1 MIEFMSLTYC
11 RSRRDIFPA
20 AQFLTVCGKSAFT
33 VIPFTVSVHGE
44 PNEVRNLSGFECLEK
59 EGFLGTQR
67 ASE

>member
-1 MIEFMSLTYC
+1 MIEFMSLTYF

-33 VIPFTVSVHGE
+33 VIP
-44 PNEVRNLSGFECLEK
+44 NKVRNLSGFDCLEK

-67 ASE
+67 ASVYRERSP